1 MDPLNCFARCIL
13 ISNDQ
18 RELRAERASRSTL
31 WLAYPPIFASAML
44 PKKAKLCNTIRP
56 TVAV

>member
-1 MDPLNCFARCIL
+1 MDPLNHSLHCFE

-31 WLAYPPIFASAML
+31 WLATSHAPRSGWPLSDL
-44 PKKAKLCNTIRP
+44 
-56 TVAV
+56 